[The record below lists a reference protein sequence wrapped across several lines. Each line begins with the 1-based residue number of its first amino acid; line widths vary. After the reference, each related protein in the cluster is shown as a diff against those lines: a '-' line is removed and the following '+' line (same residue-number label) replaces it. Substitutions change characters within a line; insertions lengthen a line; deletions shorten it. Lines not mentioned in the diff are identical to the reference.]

1 MIMTIFIF
9 KHASSNKINYLDF
22 NLDNAKYKRERFTK
36 TDLDKNCMAILP
48 KVASKNTFISLDIK
62 TLDHS
67 RTLERVSVESFI
79 SDKYKEI
86 HNASLSEFFST
97 LFAGYTENKMQVAI
111 GIENLN
117 GKDAFLEQYL
127 ETPVELSLEKIIQ
140 SKVSRDKLV
149 EIGNLASLNMENA
162 KLMVAFLVF
171 YLSRQKIEWAV
182 CTGTVAVRYVLQ
194 QMGLHFHVID
204 KANPNAL
211 GAAQKQWGNYYQQK
225 PLVLAINVAD
235 ALAVTQNIYHSNF

>member
-1 MIMTIFIF
+1 M
-9 KHASSNKINYLDF
+9 D
-22 NLDNAKYKRERFTK
+22 
-36 TDLDKNCMAILP
+36 
-48 KVASKNTFISLDIK
+48 VK
-62 TLDHS
+62 TLDRR
-67 RTLERVSVESFI
+67 RTLERVRVESFI

-97 LFAGYTENKMQVAI
+97 LFAGYTENRMQVAI
-111 GIENLN
+111 GMENLS

-127 ETPVELSLEKIIQ
+127 ETPVQVSLEKFTQ

-171 YLSRQKIEWAV
+171 HLSRQKVEWAV

-194 QMGLHFHVID
+194 QMRLHFMSWI
-204 KANPNAL
+204 KRI
-211 GAAQKQWGNYYQQK
+211 Q
-225 PLVLAINVAD
+225 
-235 ALAVTQNIYHSNF
+235 TR

>member
-1 MIMTIFIF
+1 MTTFIF
-9 KHASSNKINYLDF
+9 KNSSSNKINYLDS
-22 NLDNAKYKRERFTK
+22 NLYNSKYKKERFIK
-36 TDLDKNCMAILP
+36 ADSDKNCVEVLP
-48 KVASKNTFISLDIK
+48 KVSSKNALISLDVK
-62 TLDHS
+62 TLDRS
-67 RTLERVSVESFI
+67 RTLERMRAESFI

-97 LFAGYTENKMQVAI
+97 LFAGYTENGMQVAI
-111 GIENLN
+111 GMETLS

-127 ETPVELSLEKIIQ
+127 ETPVQVSLEKFTQ

-171 YLSRQKIEWAV
+171 HLSRQKVEWAV

-194 QMGLHFHVID
+194 QMMLHFHVID
-204 KANPNAL
+204 KADPNAL

-225 PLVLAINVAD
+225 PLVLAINVAE
-235 ALAVTQNIYHSNF
+235 ALAVTQEIYDSNF

>member
-1 MIMTIFIF
+1 MTTFIF
-9 KHASSNKINYLDF
+9 KNSSSNKINYLDS
-22 NLDNAKYKRERFTK
+22 NLYNSKYKKERFIK
-36 TDLDKNCMAILP
+36 TDSDKNCVEVLP
-48 KVASKNTFISLDIK
+48 KVSSKNALISLDVK
-62 TLDHS
+62 TLDRR
-67 RTLERVSVESFI
+67 RTLERVRVESFI

-97 LFAGYTENKMQVAI
+97 LFAGYTENRMQVAI
-111 GIENLN
+111 GMENLS

-127 ETPVELSLEKIIQ
+127 ETPVQVSLEKFTQ

-171 YLSRQKIEWAV
+171 HLSRQKIEWAV

-225 PLVLAINVAD
+225 PFVLAINVAD
-235 ALAVTQNIYHSNF
+235 ALAVTEEIYNSNF

>member
-1 MIMTIFIF
+1 MTTFIF
-9 KHASSNKINYLDF
+9 KNSSSNKINYLDS
-22 NLDNAKYKRERFTK
+22 NLYNSKYKKERFIK
-36 TDLDKNCMAILP
+36 TDSDKNCVEILP
-48 KVASKNTFISLDIK
+48 KVSSKNALISLNVK
-62 TLDHS
+62 TLDPS
-67 RTLERVSVESFI
+67 RTLERVRVESFI

-97 LFAGYTENKMQVAI
+97 LFAGYTENRMQVAI
-111 GIENLN
+111 GMENLS

-127 ETPVELSLEKIIQ
+127 ETPVQVSLEKFTQ

-171 YLSRQKIEWAV
+171 HLSRQKIEWAV

-194 QMGLHFHVID
+194 QMRLHFHVID
-204 KANPNAL
+204 KADPNVL

-225 PLVLAINVAD
+225 PLVLAINVAE
-235 ALAVTQNIYHSNF
+235 ALAVTQEIYDSNF